1 MRSGVSDAGGPIGSG
16 GIFPRQAG
24 GARTPAG
31 FRSLIAV
38 LVFLA
43 IAGCGGSSST
53 ASTPAP
59 GAAPV
64 LSVTP
69 GSLAF
74 TGQAG
79 GANPASQTV
88 SVTNTGG
95 GTLPWVASD
104 NATWLSATPA
114 SGAAPST
121 VSVSVDLSGLA
132 AGTYG
137 GMVTITS
144 TGVTGSPKNIPVTL
158 TVTSP
163 PGAAPVL
170 SVTPGSLAFTG
181 QAGGANPASQTVS
194 VTNTGGG
201 TLPWVASD
209 NATWLSATPASGA
222 APSTVSVSVDLSGL
236 AAGTYGGMVTI
247 TSTGVTGSPK
257 NIPVTL
263 TVTAPPPG
271 PLPQI
276 SLAVVAGGFV
286 SPVHVTHAGDG
297 SGRIF
302 VVEQAGR
309 IRILDNVAVLPT
321 SFLDLASINP
331 PRLIAGGEQ
340 GLLSVAFPPGFAAK
354 GHFYVN
360 YTRAPDGATV
370 VARYR
375 VSAGD
380 ANVADPA
387 SEAVILTIPQPFAN
401 HNGGQ
406 LAFGPDGYL
415 YIGMGDGGSGGDPQ
429 NNGQS
434 PGALLGKL
442 LRIDVES
449 GAAPY
454 AVPPDNPFVGVAGFR
469 PEIWALGLRNPWR
482 FSFDRGTG
490 DLYIGDVGQNAFEEV
505 DFQPAGSPGGQNY
518 GWNIMEGDSCYP
530 PGTAG
535 CNRTGLALPVFVY
548 AHVPEC
554 SVTGGHV
561 YRGSAFPP
569 LQGIYLFGDYC
580 SGRIWGLRRNGT
592 AWDNMG
598 LLTTPALNI
607 STFGEDEEGNV
618 YVANHTGGEIRKILS
633 P

>member
-1 MRSGVSDAGGPIGSG
+1 M
-16 GIFPRQAG
+16 
-24 GARTPAG
+24 
-31 FRSLIAV
+31 
-38 LVFLA
+38 
-43 IAGCGGSSST
+43 
-53 ASTPAP
+53 
-59 GAAPV
+59 

-74 TGQAG
+74 TGQADD
-79 GANPASQTV
+79 ANPASQAM
-88 SVTNTGG
+88 SVTNAGG
-95 GTLPWVASD
+95 GTLSWSASD

-132 AGTYG
+132 AGTYSG
-137 GMVTITS
+137 TVTITS
-144 TGVTGSPKNIPVTL
+144 TGATGSPM
-158 TVTSP
+158 S
-163 PGAAPVL
+163 
-170 SVTPGSLAFTG
+170 
-181 QAGGANPASQTVS
+181 
-194 VTNTGGG
+194 
-201 TLPWVASD
+201 
-209 NATWLSATPASGA
+209 
-222 APSTVSVSVDLSGL
+222 
-236 AAGTYGGMVTI
+236 
-247 TSTGVTGSPK
+247 
-257 NIPVTL
+257 IPVTL

-276 SLAVVAGGFV
+276 SLAVVAGGFA

-309 IRILDNVAVLPT
+309 IRIFDNGAVLASP
-321 SFLDLASINP
+321 FLDLASLIP
-331 PRLIAGGEQ
+331 PRLVAGGEQ

-354 GHFYVN
+354 RYFYVN

-387 SEAVILTIPQPFAN
+387 SEEVILTIPQPFAN

-406 LAFGPDGYL
+406 LAFGPDNNL
-415 YIGMGDGGSGGDPQ
+415 YIGMGDGGSGGDPL

-434 PGALLGKL
+434 PGTLLGKL

-449 GAAPY
+449 GVQPY
-454 AVPPDNPFVGVAGFR
+454 RVPPDNPFLLSAGFL

-490 DLYIGDVGQNAFEEV
+490 DLYIGDVGQGTFEEI
-505 DFQPAGSPGGQNY
+505 DFQAAGDLVGRNY

-530 PGTAG
+530 PGTVG

-548 AHVPEC
+548 DHALGC

-561 YRGSAFPP
+561 YRGSAFPS
-569 LQGIYLFGDYC
+569 LQGVYLFGDLC
-580 SGRIWGLRRNGT
+580 STRIWGIRKNGA
-592 AWDNMG
+592 AWDNA
-598 LLTTPALNI
+598 LLADNTALTI
-607 STFGEDEEGNV
+607 TTFGEDESGNV
-618 YVANHTGGEIRKILS
+618 YVVNYANGDLLQILS